1 MHSTAEYRYSSPIDL
16 CAAEREGKAQLRR
29 EKLAMIATKTTAR
42 LDAVAQVHTRTHARA
57 RARAPTRRRAVLRF
71 GSAASSASR
80 PNVPSDGGV
89 EAV

>member
-29 EKLAMIATKTTAR
+29 EKFAMIATKTTAR
-42 LDAVAQVHTRTHARA
+42 LDAVAQVRTRTCARV
-57 RARAPTRRRAVLRF
+57 RAPTRRRAVLRF

-80 PNVPSDGGV
+80 PNVPSEGGV